1 MKIAIASGKGGT
13 GKTTLAVALALST
26 SRDLTLL
33 DCDVE
38 EPNAGLFLNL
48 ENSED
53 ISVTVPIPVVNED
66 LCTACGECSRFCEF
80 NAIVCIGTSVMV
92 FPELCHSCGGCTL
105 VCPEKAIHEEEVKIG
120 ILTDSIISPTSNASA
135 KNPIRFIKG
144 LLDIGNAMSPPI
156 IRAVKN
162 RAGFDTADE
171 NQLII
176 IDAPPGTSCP
186 MGTAVE
192 GVDYVILVTE
202 PTPFGLHDLDLAV
215 KTVRKM
221 NIPFGVVIN
230 RSDSGDDRV
239 VVYCEKEAIE
249 ILIQVPEDRRISQGY
264 SNGKPLVDSA
274 PEYREK
280 FASLVEHVVD
290 QHNARGKTRGTIQ

>member
-13 GKTTLAVALALST
+13 GKTTLAVALSLST

-38 EPNAGLFLNL
+38 EPNAGLFLDL
-48 ENSED
+48 VNSED
-53 ISVTVPIPVVNED
+53 MSVTVPVPVVNEA

-105 VCPEKAIHEEEVKIG
+105 VCPEKAIHEEEVKVG
-120 ILTDSIISPTSNASA
+120 ILTDSIISSKSNASA

-162 RAGFDTADE
+162 RAGFDTADD

-186 MGTAVE
+186 MGTAVD

-215 KTVRKM
+215 KTVKKM
-221 NIPFGVVIN
+221 KIPFGVVIN

-239 VVYCEKEAIE
+239 VVYCEKEEIE
-249 ILIQVPEDRRISQGY
+249 ILIQIPEDRRISEGY

-280 FASLVEHVVD
+280 LHALVEHLID
-290 QHNARGKTRGTIQ
+290 QHNARSKTRGTR

>member
-26 SRDLTLL
+26 TQEVCLL

-38 EPNAGLFLNL
+38 EPNAGLFLSL
-48 ENSED
+48 EKSEE
-53 ISVTVPIPVVNED
+53 IPVTVPIPVVND
-66 LCTACGECSRFCEF
+66 DICTACGECSRFCEF

-105 VCPEKAIHEEEVKIG
+105 VCPEGAIHEEQVKVG
-120 ILTDSIISPTSNASA
+120 IMTDSFIAPQTKYLA
-135 KNPIRFIKG
+135 KKPIRFIQG

-156 IRAVKN
+156 IRAVKKKS
-162 RAGFDTADE
+162 GFETSNGD
-171 NQLII
+171 LVYI

-186 MGTAVE
+186 MGTAVD
-192 GVDYVILVTE
+192 GVDYVLLVTE

-221 NIPFGVVIN
+221 GIPFGVVIN

-239 VVYCEKEAIE
+239 VEYCKTESID
-249 ILIQVPEDRRISQGY
+249 ILIQIPEDRA
-264 SNGKPLVDSA
+264 N
-274 PEYREK
+274 
-280 FASLVEHVVD
+280 F
-290 QHNARGKTRGTIQ
+290 